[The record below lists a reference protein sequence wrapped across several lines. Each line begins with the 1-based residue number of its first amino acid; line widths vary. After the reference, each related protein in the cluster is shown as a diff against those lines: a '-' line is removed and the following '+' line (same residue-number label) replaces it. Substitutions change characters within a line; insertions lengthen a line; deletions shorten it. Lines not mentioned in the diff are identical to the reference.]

1 MWSAA
6 RSLVVC
12 LLMAPAFTQQALRHT
27 GIVRSAGHP
36 IPGATVTA
44 TQGERRVVT
53 STDDSGRYEF
63 SSLAPGVWKV
73 EVEMTGFVASH
84 RDVEPSLAAAPL
96 EWTLDLRPRVVAA
109 KPPAD
114 PAKPPVPGAGRGG
127 FRNVAVSQSASDT
140 ELQAEIDRAAQAAA
154 APPESTA
161 GESFLLN
168 GSISGGLQSAIQ
180 ESFLMERRGE
190 FEMMRA
196 GGFPGQFGPGGGA
209 FGGGP
214 GEGSPFGGGPPGSG
228 EPGEPGVRPGAGGPG
243 GPGGR
248 GGFGGPGGPG
258 GGPGLGGRGGFGGGA
273 GAGGGFG
280 GRGGFGG
287 PGGGGP
293 GGRGG
298 PGARG
303 PEGRPPFAAFGNRA
317 GRGRQPMRGMAN
329 YTLNNS
335 ALNARPYSLTGQT
348 VEKPSYAQNRFGFT
362 IGGPLNIPKLI
373 QSERTF
379 LFVNYNGSRGRNLY
393 NATSTLPSALERAGD
408 FSQSVVR
415 GPVAIFDPNGRLPFA
430 GNRIPA
436 DRINA
441 ASRGLLDLFPLPN
454 QPGSVQNYQF
464 VTSVRSGAD
473 NLGVRLNRPLTQKDR
488 IDVNFNSQFRRGNNA
503 QLFGFL
509 DSTDGHGYSANLGW
523 VRTIARGRINTLRGN
538 FSRNISETLPFF
550 AYGRNV
556 AAELGILGVSDE
568 PINYGPPNLT
578 FTNFGALSD
587 ASPLLRRDQ
596 TVSLLDTV
604 MVTFPGHTLSFGG
617 ELRRM
622 QLNTRTDQNARGT
635 MSFSGLATS
644 DFNSA
649 GQPVNGTGFDFA
661 DFLLGLPQSSSV
673 RFGSSSTY
681 FRSTVYSAF
690 AQDDWRAH
698 RNLTLNIGVRYE
710 YFKPFREKF
719 GRIANLDVAP
729 GFTGVAVVTPGQ
741 TGPYSGVFP
750 EALIDPDRN
759 NFSPRAGIAW
769 RPSQKRRTQVRAGY
783 GLFFN
788 GSIYNQFPSRLA
800 AQPPF
805 ANTATINTS
814 AARVLTIQNGFATAP
829 SQTITNT
836 YAVDRGYR
844 VGYAQ
849 TWNASIAQPLG
860 RSWVTEIGYL
870 ATKGTR
876 LDIQRLPNR
885 AAPGSPLTAEQR
897 RQIGNA
903 VGFTFDSSEGNSISH
918 AGQARLTRRFSRGV
932 SSNLTYTYGKSIDN
946 ASTFGGGGATVAQN
960 DKDLAAE
967 RGRSSFD
974 QRHALS
980 LNYVLNS
987 PVSENARVI
996 QLKGLP
1002 LLLMKEWSLS
1012 GGVTASSGTPLTAR
1026 VLGNQADTGGTGSV
1040 GSGRA
1045 DATGLAIDAATGFFN
1060 LAAFAV
1066 PAAGFGNAG
1075 RNTIDGPNRFSMNLS
1090 LARSFRIDERRRLEF
1105 RADSNN
1111 FLNHVSYT
1119 GLGTVV
1125 NALNYGLPTSAAVMR
1140 TVTMTMRLRF

>member
-1 MWSAA
+1 MRPATQT
-6 RSLVVC
+6 LVVC
-12 LLMAPAFTQQALRHT
+12 LLLARAFTQPALRHS
-27 GIVRSAGHP
+27 GVVRSAGQP

-44 TQGERRVVT
+44 IQGDRKVVT
-53 STDDSGRYEF
+53 STDDAGRYEF
-63 SSLAPGVWKV
+63 ANLSPGAWKF
-73 EVEMTGFVASH
+73 EVEMTGFVSSR
-84 RDVEPSLAAAPL
+84 RDAEAAAAL
-96 EWTLDLRPRVVAA
+96 EWALQLQPRVAAA
-109 KPPAD
+109 KPATPAG
-114 PAKPPVPGAGRGG
+114 PSARGAG
-127 FRNVAVSQSASDT
+127 FRNVAVTQSASDA
-140 ELQAEIDRAAQAAA
+140 ELQAEIDRSAQTAS
-154 APPESTA
+154 APMEASA
-161 GESFLLN
+161 NEALLLN

-190 FEMMRA
+190 FEAMRA
-196 GGFPGQFGPGGGA
+196 GGGFPGAFGPGGP
-209 FGGGP
+209 GGP
-214 GEGSPFGGGPPGSG
+214 GEGSPFGGGLPGSG
-228 EPGEPGVRPGAGGPG
+228 EGGPGGGEPGAPGMRGAAGPGGAGG

-258 GGPGLGGRGGFGGGA
+258 GPGGRGGMGAPGG
-273 GAGGGFG
+273 GGGFG

-287 PGGGGP
+287 GGGMGP

-298 PGARG
+298 PQGRG
-303 PEGRPPFAAFGNRA
+303 GGPPFAAFGNRA

-329 YTLNNS
+329 YTMNNS
-335 ALNARPYSLTGQT
+335 ALNARSYSLTGQT

-362 IGGPLNIPKLI
+362 IGGPLNIPKI
-373 QSERTF
+373 VHSERTF
-379 LFVNYNGSRGRNLY
+379 LFINYNGSRGRNLY
-393 NATSTLPSALERAGD
+393 NATSTLPSALERVGD

-415 GPVAIFDPNGRLPFA
+415 GPVAIFDPSGRLPFA

-436 DRINA
+436 NRMNS
-441 ASRGLLDLFPLPN
+441 ASRGLLDFIPLPN
-454 QPGSVQNYQF
+454 QPGAVQNYQY
-464 VTSVRSGAD
+464 VTSVKSGTD
-473 NLGVRLNRPLTQKDR
+473 NLGVRLNRTLTQKNR
-488 IDVNFNSQFRRGNNA
+488 IDANFNAQFRRGNNA

-509 DSTDGHGYSANLGW
+509 DATDGHGYSWNLGW
-523 VRTIARGRINTLRGN
+523 VRTFARGRINTLRWN

-556 AAELGILGVSDE
+556 AADLGILGVSDD
-568 PINYGPPNLT
+568 PINYGPPNLS
-578 FTNFGALSD
+578 FTNFGSLND
-587 ASPLLRRDQ
+587 ASPVLRRDQ
-596 TVSLLDTV
+596 TSSVSDSFLYVYKSHTV
-604 MVTFPGHTLSFGG
+604 TFGG

-635 MSFSGLATS
+635 MTFSGLATS
-644 DFNSA
+644 DFNAA
-649 GQPVNGTGFDFA
+649 GQPVAATGFDFA
-661 DFLLGLPQSSSV
+661 DFLLGLPQSTSV

-698 RNLTLNIGVRYE
+698 RSLTLNLGVRYE
-710 YFKPFREKF
+710 YFTPFHEKF

-729 GFTGVAVVTPGQ
+729 GFTGVAVVTPGAA
-741 TGPYSGVFP
+741 GPYSGVFP
-750 EALIDPDRN
+750 DGLVDPDKN
-759 NFSPRAGIAW
+759 NISPRVGIAW
-769 RPSQKRRTQVRAGY
+769 RPSQKRRLQVRAGF

-788 GSIYNQFPSRLA
+788 GSMYNQFPSRLA

-805 ANTATINTS
+805 ANTASVNTS
-814 AARVLTIQNGFATAP
+814 ATRVLTIQNGFATSP

-836 YAVDRGYR
+836 YAVDRRYR
-844 VGYAQ
+844 IGYAQ
-849 TWNASIAQPLG
+849 TWNASISQPVG
-860 RSWVTEIGYL
+860 RSWVTEISYL

-918 AGQARLTRRFSRGV
+918 AGQARLTRRFARGV
-932 SSNLTYTYGKSIDN
+932 SSNLTYTYAKSIDN
-946 ASTFGGGGATVAQN
+946 ASTLGGGGATVAQN
-960 DKDLAAE
+960 DRDLAAE

-980 LNYVLNS
+980 LSYVLNS
-987 PVSENARVI
+987 PVSENAKVI
-996 QLKGLP
+996 QMKGLP
-1002 LLLMKEWSLS
+1002 LLLMKDWSLS
-1012 GGVTASSGTPLTAR
+1012 GGLTASSGTPLTAR

-1045 DATGLAIDAATGFFN
+1045 DATGAPVDAGSGFFN
-1060 LAAFAV
+1060 LGAFTI

-1075 RNTIDGPNRFSMNLS
+1075 RNTIDGPSRFSMNLS
-1090 LARSFRIDERRRLEF
+1090 LARSFRVDERRRLEF

-1125 NALNYGLPTSAAVMR
+1125 NALNYGLPTSAAGMR